1 MLLLFIPS
9 VQKRRVFRAY
19 EHFYNNNS
27 PILSHYLKEMLRLF
41 LKEEN
46 LFQFNGEK
54 LSLNPGNSHGNE
66 EGITLPLSK
75 QECRAKAV
83 NSQQYGNVL
92 SMMFSAYG
100 TLTDKQ
106 GNNFQPTIRLTAE
119 ISAKETSFPDTVV
132 YKRKQFQKEAFLD
145 ISQRR
150 RYRATSPP
158 RGGSLPYI
166 GYIGMCGGIG
176 YGF

>member
-1 MLLLFIPS
+1 MGMKKVLLYHHRNKNVEP
-9 VQKRRVFRAY
+9 
-19 EHFYNNNS
+19 
-27 PILSHYLKEMLRLF
+27 
-41 LKEEN
+41 
-46 LFQFNGEK
+46 
-54 LSLNPGNSHGNE
+54 
-66 EGITLPLSK
+66 K
-75 QECRAKAV
+75 Q

-119 ISAKETSFPDTVV
+119 ISAKEISFPDTVV
-132 YKRKQFQKEAFLD
+132 YKREQFQKEAFLD

-150 RYRATSPP
+150 RYRATSP
-158 RGGSLPYI
+158 GGSLPYI